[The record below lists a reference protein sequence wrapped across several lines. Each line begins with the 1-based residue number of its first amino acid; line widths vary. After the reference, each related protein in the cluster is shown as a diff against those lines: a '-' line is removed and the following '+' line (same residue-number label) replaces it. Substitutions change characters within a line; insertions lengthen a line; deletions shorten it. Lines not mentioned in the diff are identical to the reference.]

1 MALDAIVV
9 ALEIHKDELTSTE
22 VTKTRE
28 RIFCIILI
36 KNSSKKQSLDIIQ

>member
-9 ALEIHKDELTSTE
+9 ALEIHEDELTSTE
-22 VTKTRE
+22 VTNTRE

-36 KNSSKKQSLDIIQ
+36 KNRFKPKQSLDNN